1 MWVALSCTNKNMTSD
16 RRREER
22 RESTIVQQ
30 NEMRPAIESVTRSQ
44 RREKSWE
51 GGEGEKNV

>member
-1 MWVALSCTNKNMTSD
+1 MTSD

-30 NEMRPAIESVTRSQ
+30 NEMRPAIESVTRAQ

-51 GGEGEKNV
+51 GGEGEKNI